1 MARRSTI
8 EKLPEDVRRWLERA
22 LTESGFSGYNELES
36 LLRERGYV
44 ISKSAI
50 HRYGQKIERRYG
62 AIRAATEAARML
74 TEGAADDLDARSEA
88 VIALIQTELFES
100 IVQLQEAEEGEVDP
114 KERVALLSKVAK
126 NVATLSRASVNLKK
140 FQSEVRARAQQAAS
154 NAEKIARKGGLSSD
168 AVQALRREILGIAG
182 ATISCRHQYLQ
193 NPLHAVMPERGFWP
207 MLSPGNMQTICR
219 YTASQKY
226 TVVREWS

>member
-74 TEGAADDLDARSEA
+74 TEGAADDQDARSEA

-126 NVATLSRASVNLKK
+126 NVATLSRASVNLK
-140 FQSEVRARAQQAAS
+140 
-154 NAEKIARKGGLSSD
+154 SSS
-168 AVQALRREILGIAG
+168 LKYG
-182 ATISCRHQYLQ
+182 
-193 NPLHAVMPERGFWP
+193 PERSRQPATPRKLPVRGDCQATQYRRFVARFWGLP
-207 MLSPGNMQTICR
+207 HDKIIRSDFKRRWRRPRRDESHG
-219 YTASQKY
+219 
-226 TVVREWS
+226 REE